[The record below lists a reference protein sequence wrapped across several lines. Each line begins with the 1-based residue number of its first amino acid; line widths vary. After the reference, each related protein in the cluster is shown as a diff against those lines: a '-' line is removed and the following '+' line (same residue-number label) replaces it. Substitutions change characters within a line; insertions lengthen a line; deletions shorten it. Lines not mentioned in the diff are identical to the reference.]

1 MKNKNIILLCGI
13 VLILFFTSFIVYS
26 QNNTQK
32 EKQIT
37 QAEFVDILIKVL
49 GLEDQLPV
57 SGTLSDKVK
66 LLKKL
71 GYEPLGGWQL
81 DRILT
86 KGDAAVVIAKILSI
100 NGLDGRSEDYVQAL
114 AERGIMTTG
123 DVDLPF
129 LESNLVTSINTAAV
143 IPGAFPPGIQLQ
155 PYHLP
160 LSPVY

>member
-1 MKNKNIILLCGI
+1 MILICGI
-13 VLILFFTSFIVYS
+13 VFILLFISFVVYS

-49 GLEDQLPV
+49 GLEDQLPI
-57 SGTLSDKVK
+57 SETLSDKVK

-81 DRILT
+81 DRVLT

-100 NGLDGRSEDYVQAL
+100 NGLDSKAEDYVQAL

-129 LESNLVTSINTAAV
+129 SESNLVTSINTAAA
-143 IPGAFPPGIQLQ
+143 IPGAFPPGVQLQ